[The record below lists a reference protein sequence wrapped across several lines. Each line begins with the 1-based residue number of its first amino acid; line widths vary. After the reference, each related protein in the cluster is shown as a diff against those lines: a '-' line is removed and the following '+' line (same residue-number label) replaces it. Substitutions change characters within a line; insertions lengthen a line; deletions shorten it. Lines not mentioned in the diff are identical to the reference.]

1 MKQDIII
8 CPGIPKS
15 GTTSLWK
22 FLKLNGFN
30 IFEKESHYLTLL
42 YGETTTDEF
51 EELPDFM
58 PKDTLKIFFRDWIS
72 FKLSE
77 DYPATY
83 AGYIKFLTQNGF
95 VDFSQS
101 YFFLP
106 EKFLLQVKEDR
117 FQQMDSPGCSFS
129 SCHR

>member
-30 IFEKESHYLTLL
+30 ISEKESHYLTEL

-51 EELPDFM
+51 ED
-58 PKDTLKIFFRDWIS
+58 KSKIIF
-72 FKLSE
+72 
-77 DYPATY
+77 
-83 AGYIKFLTQNGF
+83 
-95 VDFSQS
+95 
-101 YFFLP
+101 
-106 EKFLLQVKEDR
+106 
-117 FQQMDSPGCSFS
+117 SFS
-129 SCHR
+129 SLSCGNSSIPDI